1 MSKKYKVDRQLLVN
15 RIRNNTFSR
24 ELIIQNLLDDVVK
37 GGEGIIRAE
46 ELLKIQGTM
55 VPASIIINHD
65 RTVDPPFVP
74 REDCEIVY
82 IPT

>member
-15 RIRNNTFSR
+15 RIRGNTFNR
-24 ELIIQNLLDDVVK
+24 ELIVQNMLDAVVI
-37 GGEGIIRAE
+37 GGEGIIMAE

-65 RTVDPPFVP
+65 PLVDPALVAI
-74 REDCEIVY
+74 EDCEIVY
-82 IPT
+82 VQR